1 MMEIIN
7 YVCYIGEHFIGKK
20 SRKETYDEGMHRI
33 HLQERA
39 LLYRMLEGTPE
50 VKGLRHI
57 DGVTVHVDTDNLTQ
71 RDLIVAMSI
80 DGVDLTQTVAEY
92 QRRGVTVY
100 ERVNTS
106 IYSKRI
112 VEALGIEGA
121 IRVSPLHCHGAGDI
135 DQYLKI
141 TADMVRYYKEL
152 K

>member
-1 MMEIIN
+1 MMEIID
-7 YVCYIGEHFIGKK
+7 YVCEIGEHYIGKK
-20 SRKETYDEGMHRI
+20 SRKETYDEGMRRI

-57 DGVTVHVDTDNLTQ
+57 KGVTVYVDTDDLTQ
-71 RDLIVAMSI
+71 RDLIVAMGI
-80 DGVDLTQTVAEY
+80 DGMDFTETVAEY

-112 VEALGIEGA
+112 VEALGITGA
-121 IRVSPLHCHGAGDI
+121 IRVSPLHCHGTDDI
-135 DQYLKI
+135 DKFLKI
-141 TADMVRYYKEL
+141 TAEMA
-152 K
+152 